1 MKQRVITAVV
11 ALIIFI
17 PIILAGG
24 IWIDIAAAVLGIV
37 AISEILVMK
46 KKLLISPEAII
57 SYIGGVLSIIAP
69 ESWINIL
76 PAHASQFFLFYILV
90 MLLLLYTVFSKNR
103 FSFDD
108 AGVLTLGM
116 LYIGIGF
123 HYFLTARHVGLTMLL
138 YALFIVWTTDSGAYI
153 FGRMFGKHKLAPPHV
168 SPNKT
173 WEGSIYGSLFGT
185 IICSIWAWFFPI
197 PGFSGI
203 LMVLVTLCLSIVGQF
218 GDLVESS
225 LKRYYGVKD
234 SGKILPGHGGILDR
248 FDSLLFVLPT
258 LHLLGII

>member
-17 PIILAGG
+17 PIIVLGG
-24 IWIDIAAAVLGIV
+24 VWIDIAAAVLGVV

-46 KKLLISPEAII
+46 KKLLVSAEAIVA
-57 SYIGGVLSIIAP
+57 YLGVLSLIVP
-69 ESWINIL
+69 SSWMQML
-76 PAHASQFFLFYILV
+76 PDNVSQFFLFYIFV
-90 MLLLLYTVFSKNR
+90 MVLLLLSVVSRNQ

-108 AGVLTLGM
+108 AGVITLGM
-116 LYIGIGF
+116 LYVGMGF
-123 HYFLTARHVGLTMLL
+123 HYFLEARHVGLMVLL

-153 FGRMFGKHKLAPPHV
+153 FGRMFGKHKLAPRV

-185 IICSIWAWFFPI
+185 VICSIWAWFFPI

-203 LMVLVTLCLSIVGQF
+203 LMVLVTLFLSVVGQF
-218 GDLVESS
+218 GDLVESA

-248 FDSLLFVLPT
+248 FDSLMFVLPV